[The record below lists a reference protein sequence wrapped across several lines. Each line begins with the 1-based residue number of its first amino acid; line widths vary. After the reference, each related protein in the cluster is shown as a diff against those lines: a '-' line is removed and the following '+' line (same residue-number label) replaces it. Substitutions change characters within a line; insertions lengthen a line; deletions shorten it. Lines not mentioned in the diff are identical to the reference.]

1 MDRWKKQSAFRSI
14 FKKVPKTKMI
24 SKMKL
29 SLFET
34 VYARRVVIF
43 PLKFYC
49 ELSTTLRRHHTPM
62 TTASTYSSGMRNT
75 RRPRRGLGN
84 WAAPATDQ
92 NQCRRTY
99 KTRRLFL
106 FFQCLIYPP
115 DTMTS
120 SFVKVNGPMMIVDK
134 PVSERDGFIR
144 IPALAHCDLRKP
156 INCDDPGPKH
166 IHSMQ
171 LWGSLH

>member
-1 MDRWKKQSAFRSI
+1 MDKWKKQSAFRSI

-99 KTRRLFL
+99 KKSVISGSHSRRKRKAHYYPAQHLMQRITNQRLYRDNMPTSPKRLTYLETYCYIVNDISTLLNTTLLFHL
-106 FFQCLIYPP
+106 EKN
-115 DTMTS
+115 S
-120 SFVKVNGPMMIVDK
+120 S
-134 PVSERDGFIR
+134 
-144 IPALAHCDLRKP
+144 
-156 INCDDPGPKH
+156 
-166 IHSMQ
+166 
-171 LWGSLH
+171 